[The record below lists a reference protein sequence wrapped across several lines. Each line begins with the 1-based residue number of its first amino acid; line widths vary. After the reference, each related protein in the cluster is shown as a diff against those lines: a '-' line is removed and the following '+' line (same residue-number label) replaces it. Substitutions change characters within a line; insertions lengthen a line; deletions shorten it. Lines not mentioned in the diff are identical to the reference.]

1 VTALLEAHTPRVEG
15 SDLSLGELA
24 AEGPLLVLAGAWSV
38 VFDLLAG
45 ERRLE
50 GGSLRVMGENAE
62 ALARAGKIGLLRAD
76 AALPPTWTCAEV
88 LRESARMLGLPKR
101 TAVEQATQVALALG
115 LGELLGKKL
124 SALGPGQRRAIGVAA
139 AALGQPLA
147 LALEEPFGALEPSEQ
162 RFVSEILRRA
172 QPLYPLILSVAELTG
187 SAEQGDFIAGATEI
201 LLLGRHGLAAR
212 GRHSELL
219 GRAASYRL
227 ALREP
232 AAPLL
237 SRLLDAGY
245 EARAVL
251 GNETALVVVDAK
263 GEGTEP
269 FFAAALAA
277 GVPIVELSPLGSARA
292 LGGADSGA
300 TEEH

>member
-1 VTALLEAHTPRVEG
+1 VTALLEADRPRVEA
-15 SDLSLGELA
+15 SELSLGQLA

-50 GGSLRVMGENAE
+50 SGSLRLMGENAE
-62 ALARAGKIGLLRAD
+62 GLARAGKVGLLRAD
-76 AALPPTWTCAEV
+76 ALFPPTWTCAEV
-88 LRESARMLGLPKR
+88 LRESARMLGEPRR

-115 LGELLGKKL
+115 LGELLEKKL
-124 SALGPGQRRAIGVAA
+124 STLAPGQRRAIGVAA

-162 RFVSEILRRA
+162 RFMSEVLRRA
-172 QPLYPLILSVAELTG
+172 QPLYPLLLSVAELTG

-201 LLLGRHGLAAR
+201 LLLGRQGLAAR

-219 GRAASYRL
+219 GRAASYSV
-227 ALREP
+227 ALRGP

-245 EARAVL
+245 EARAVP
-251 GNETALVVVDAK
+251 GNEAALVVVDAK

-269 FFAAALAA
+269 LFAAALAA
-277 GVPIVELSPLGSARA
+277 GVPIVELRPLGAAHA
-292 LGGADSGA
+292 LEGAGSGVA
-300 TEEH
+300 GEH